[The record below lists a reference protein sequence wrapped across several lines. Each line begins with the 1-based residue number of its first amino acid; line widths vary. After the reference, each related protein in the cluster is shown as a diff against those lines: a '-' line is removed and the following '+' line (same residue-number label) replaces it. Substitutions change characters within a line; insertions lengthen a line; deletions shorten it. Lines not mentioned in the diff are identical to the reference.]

1 MLDESLSS
9 DGTVCNRVPKVY
21 PEICFFPLSRN
32 IIGGSRNKIQ
42 RGWGCDS
49 SWYFFLPRKGWVGE
63 DPKMVTTKMNF
74 LRKKKYSTKE
84 MGRVA
89 TSVTPSRSAT
99 GIWYVSRSDTGIW
112 YVILMSLLKT
122 RQERLFEILME

>member
-63 DPKMVTTKMNF
+63 DPKMATTKMNF
-74 LRKKKYSTKE
+74 LRKKKVFNERNGKGCNFRNSLAIRHWNMICLAIRHWNMICHTD
-84 MGRVA
+84 
-89 TSVTPSRSAT
+89 
-99 GIWYVSRSDTGIW
+99 VSP
-112 YVILMSLLKT
+112 
-122 RQERLFEILME
+122 

>member
-42 RGWGCDS
+42 RGGGAIRVGTFS
-49 SWYFFLPRKGWVGE
+49 SQGRGGWVKT
-63 DPKMVTTKMNF
+63 PKWQQ
-74 LRKKKYSTKE
+74 RKLT
-84 MGRVA
+84 
-89 TSVTPSRSAT
+89 
-99 GIWYVSRSDTGIW
+99 
-112 YVILMSLLKT
+112 
-122 RQERLFEILME
+122 F